1 MSTLMRPE
9 CALEGT
15 CTINPSRVARSR
27 APGELRLMRAPPER
41 GKATTIPARRPRP
54 AKSSSPRTETWRGL
68 PLHLDVGTQLTFVMR
83 TDVTCRLLAL
93 EVFGAGVAVLVVTGA
108 PTFGAAD
115 PPGEATPPAL
125 AAAASPAP
133 SSASSGQQSAAAAVA
148 AMARL
153 PRVRASLVANKV
165 RSLCADARG
174 VRASDRRRLR
184 LDALPQQNRGRRGK
198 LRVSPSGSRSPR
210 A

>member
-1 MSTLMRPE
+1 MRPE

-27 APGELRLMRAPPER
+27 APGELRLIRAPPER
-41 GKATTIPARRPRP
+41 GNATVIPGRRPRP

-68 PLHLDVGTQLTFVMR
+68 PLHLDAGTQLTLEMR
-83 TDVTCRLLAL
+83 TEVTCRLGV
-93 EVFGAGVAVLVVTGA
+93 EVFVARVAGVAGVPRVVVTGA
-108 PTFGAAD
+108 RALGAAD

-133 SSASSGQQSAAAAVA
+133 GAAGSRQKSATAAVA
-148 AMARL
+148 ATAKL
-153 PRVRASLVANKV
+153 PRVRASVVANKV

-174 VRASDRRRLR
+174 V
-184 LDALPQQNRGRRGK
+184 
-198 LRVSPSGSRSPR
+198 
-210 A
+210 